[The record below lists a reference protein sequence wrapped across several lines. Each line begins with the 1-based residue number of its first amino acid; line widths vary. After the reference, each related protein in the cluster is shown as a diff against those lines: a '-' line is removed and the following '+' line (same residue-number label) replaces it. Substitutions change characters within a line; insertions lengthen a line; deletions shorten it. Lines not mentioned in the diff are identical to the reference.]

1 MQNSAMTIS
10 YKLGGGIAEDYFV
23 ELFQQLALIAKK
35 DRKMNL
41 VLEIYQIDGLRKL
54 NAFLSNERSREIAQV
69 NLRKF
74 ALIADADWIDELG
87 NVIDFNTNGMEV
99 KVFGRDEREKANSW
113 VQSSTKQE
121 DIDLETRLKQGYAHL
136 LV

>member
-10 YKLGGGIAEDYFV
+10 YKLGGGIANDYFV
-23 ELFQQLALIAKK
+23 ELFEQMAMIAKK

-41 VLEIYQIDGLRKL
+41 ILEIYQIDGLRNL
-54 NAFLSNERSREIAQV
+54 NAFLSNERSKEMTQV

-87 NVIDFNTNGMEV
+87 DFIDFKNNGMEV
-99 KVFGRDEREKANSW
+99 KVFDSDEREKANIW

-121 DIDLETRLKQGYAHL
+121 DIDLETKLKQGYAHL